1 MEEVYNQILFS
12 EFLFGI
18 FAFVIGLIVALVLWF
33 YGDDVIKVKRNG
45 VVLREIKLKK
55 SAMFVFKR
63 LLPLIIL
70 LAVTITGIYST
81 LDYVKKDYLYGE
93 GTMTYYRKASNTV
106 RIEIDNK
113 YYRLPRTYRKNF
125 SSKNIG
131 TTYKFVYA
139 KRTKLILYIEVVD
152 DSTDTF

>member
-45 VVLREIKLKK
+45 VVVREIKLKK

-113 YYRLPRTYRKNF
+113 YYSLPRTYRKNF

-139 KRTKLILYIEVVD
+139 KRTKLILHIEAVED
-152 DSTDTF
+152 RID

>member
-45 VVLREIKLKK
+45 VVVREIKLKK

-113 YYRLPRTYRKNF
+113 YYSLPRTYRKNF
-125 SSKNIG
+125 HQKHRNNLQIRIC
-131 TTYKFVYA
+131 KEN
-139 KRTKLILYIEVVD
+139 EVD
-152 DSTDTF
+152 FAHRGCRR

>member
-1 MEEVYNQILFS
+1 VEEVYNQILFS

-45 VVLREIKLKK
+45 VVVREIKLKK

-113 YYRLPRTYRKNF
+113 YYSLPRTYRKNF

-139 KRTKLILYIEVVD
+139 KRTKLILHIEAVED
-152 DSTDTF
+152 RID